1 MNSAQFSLLVRDH
14 NPSRNRACEPEL
26 QVALT
31 AESARGALPVCL
43 LRALPLCPL
52 TVLRF
57 RVDQRSETLSAHPS
71 PSRKDSQNEQAS
83 KISDSASCGGESKV
97 MVDLTNVIL
106 PLIISGYLK
115 RTERVDYFDYHS
127 NFSRFVTEE

>member
-1 MNSAQFSLLVRDH
+1 
-14 NPSRNRACEPEL
+14 
-26 QVALT
+26 
-31 AESARGALPVCL
+31 
-43 LRALPLCPL
+43 
-52 TVLRF
+52 
-57 RVDQRSETLSAHPS
+57 
-71 PSRKDSQNEQAS
+71 
-83 KISDSASCGGESKV
+83 